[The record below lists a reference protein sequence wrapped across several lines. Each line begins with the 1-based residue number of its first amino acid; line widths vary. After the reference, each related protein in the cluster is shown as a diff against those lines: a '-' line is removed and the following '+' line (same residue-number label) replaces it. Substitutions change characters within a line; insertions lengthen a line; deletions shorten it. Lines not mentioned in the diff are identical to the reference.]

1 MAVNAYILIEA
12 EGGKAGNACITIR
25 SIPGIKSADAVTGL
39 FDIIALAQADNLEK
53 LGELVVSKIQR
64 IDGVQKTQTA
74 VVVPLE
80 K

>member
-1 MAVNAYILIEA
+1 MAVSAYILMEA

-25 SIPGIKSADAVTGL
+25 NIPGVKSVEAVTGL
-39 FDIIALAQADNLEK
+39 FDIIALTQADDLER
-53 LGELVVSKIQR
+53 LGELVVSKIQAV
-64 IDGVQKTQTA
+64 DGIRKTQTA